1 MKKES
6 PYGSHFC
13 THCPPTEFAFNSKAD
28 LTPAEPRHTIARERA
43 DDFSERVSLCDVL
56 LSFART
62 YFEQNES

>member
-6 PYGSHFC
+6 LCLVSFMHL
-13 THCPPTEFAFNSKAD
+13 CPPREFAFNSKTI
-28 LTPAEPRHTIARERA
+28 LTPAEPRQTIARERA
-43 DDFSERVSLCDVL
+43 DDFSDEVSLCDVL